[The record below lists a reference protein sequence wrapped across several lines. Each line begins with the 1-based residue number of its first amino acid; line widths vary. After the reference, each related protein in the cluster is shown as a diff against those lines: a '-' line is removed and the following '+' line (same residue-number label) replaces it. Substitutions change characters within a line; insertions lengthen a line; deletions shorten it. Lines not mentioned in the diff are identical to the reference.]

1 MTKPEERQHDT
12 ARVLAIIL
20 GVFFFLF
27 ALSIALGLHPMAA
40 LREMIQAR
48 FGIGMGF

>member
-1 MTKPEERQHDT
+1 MAKPEERQHET

-27 ALSIALGLHPMAA
+27 ALSIAMGFNPILT
-40 LREMIQAR
+40 LREMIQAH
-48 FGIGMGF
+48 FG